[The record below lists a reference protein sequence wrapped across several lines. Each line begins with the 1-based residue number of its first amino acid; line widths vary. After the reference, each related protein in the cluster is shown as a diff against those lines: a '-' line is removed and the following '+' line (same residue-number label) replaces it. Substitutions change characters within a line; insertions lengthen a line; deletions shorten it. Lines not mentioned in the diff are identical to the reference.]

1 MAMIWLRFKGYIIA
15 AVGALLG
22 ALSIYFVGRS
32 HGYGSAENDVREAD
46 NATARKIEDI
56 ADRVRRA
63 DGDNRTAIERLSKF
77 RRIRDISDD
86 L

>member
-1 MAMIWLRFKGYIIA
+1 MAIWLKFKGYILA
-15 AVGALLG
+15 AVGAV
-22 ALSIYFVGRS
+22 LSVLAIYFAGRKQ
-32 HGYGSAENDVREAD
+32 GYSQAKNDVREAD

-63 DGDNRTAIERLSKF
+63 DGDNRTAIERLHKF
-77 RRIRDISDD
+77 KRIRDLSDD

>member
-1 MAMIWLRFKGYIIA
+1 MAIWLKFKGYIIGIA
-15 AVGALLG
+15 GAVLG

-32 HGYGSAENDVREAD
+32 QGYSKAEQDVREAD
-46 NATARKIEDI
+46 NATARKIEDL

-63 DGDNRTAIERLSKF
+63 DGDNITAIERLRVHK
-77 RRIRDISDD
+77 RLRD

>member
-15 AVGALLG
+15 FAGAVLG

-32 HGYGSAENDVREAD
+32 HGYGSAENDAREAD
-46 NATARKIEDI
+46 NETARNIEDA
-56 ADRVRRA
+56 ADRVRRV
-63 DGDNRTAIERLSKF
+63 DGDNRTPIERL
-77 RRIRDISDD
+77 RRFKRLRDAEND

>member
-1 MAMIWLRFKGYIIA
+1 MAIWLKFKGYIIA
-15 AVGALLG
+15 FVGAVLG

-32 HGYGSAENDVREAD
+32 QGYSDAEQDVREAD

-63 DGDNRTAIERLSKF
+63 DGNNLTAIERLRKHK
-77 RRIRDISDD
+77 RLRDFTDD

>member
-1 MAMIWLRFKGYIIA
+1 MAIWLKFKGYLIA
-15 AVGALLG
+15 LAGAILG
-22 ALSIYFVGRS
+22 VISIYAYGRKQ
-32 HGYGSAENDVREAD
+32 GYDSAENAMREAD
-46 NATARKIEDI
+46 NAQARKIEDL

-77 RRIRDISDD
+77 KKLRD